1 MGAMILR
8 ENAVWRTLTHLNHGL
23 EGGTRVNKCSE
34 ASVNLARKNV
44 GMLDNRENI
53 PVAANV
59 EINKGA
65 NDLLK
70 R

>member
-1 MGAMILR
+1 M
-8 ENAVWRTLTHLNHGL
+8 NHSL
-23 EGGTRVNKCSE
+23 EGGTRVNKCSK
-34 ASVNLARKNV
+34 ASVNLARKN
-44 GMLDNRENI
+44 GGTLNNRENI